1 MVAGLA
7 TEVEKRFG
15 VHNREQTLVNVE
27 WYCRAVA
34 PNDMAG
40 RLRVYVMI
48 RRSNNTMYRVLD
60 LAYFGDQPIAVVSWV
75 LRDGRLVPGRHIK
88 LEREQLWP
96 AAPKGTFQ
104 YDGIV
109 DEPF

>member
-1 MVAGLA
+1 MVLS
-7 TEVEKRFG
+7 
-15 VHNREQTLVNVE
+15 
-27 WYCRAVA
+27 AVT

-40 RLRVYVMI
+40 RPRVYIMI
-48 RRSNNTMYRVLD
+48 RRGTNTIHRVLE
-60 LAYFGDQPIAVVSWV
+60 LTYVGDQPIAVVSWV
-75 LRDGRLVPGRHIK
+75 RRDGRLVPGRHIQ
-88 LEREQLWP
+88 LDPEQLRQ

>member
-1 MVAGLA
+1 M
-7 TEVEKRFG
+7 
-15 VHNREQTLVNVE
+15 
-27 WYCRAVA
+27 A

-40 RLRVYVMI
+40 RPRVYIMI
-48 RRSNNTMYRVLD
+48 RRGTNTMHRVLE
-60 LAYFGDQPIAVVSWV
+60 LAYLGDQPIAVVSWV
-75 LRDGRLVPGRHIK
+75 LRDGRRAPGRHIK
-88 LEREQLWP
+88 LDREQLHQ